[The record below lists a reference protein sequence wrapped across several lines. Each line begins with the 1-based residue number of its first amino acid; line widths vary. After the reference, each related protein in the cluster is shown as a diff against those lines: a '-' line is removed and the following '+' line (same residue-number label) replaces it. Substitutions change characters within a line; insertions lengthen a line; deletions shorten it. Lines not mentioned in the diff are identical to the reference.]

1 MKLQSK
7 QKSVTVRHIIKQNRI
22 EIPEINSCIN
32 GRLIFDKDTEAIQWG
47 ICFFNKRCLYN

>member
-7 QKSVTVRHIIKQNRI
+7 QKSVTVRHIIKQNRT